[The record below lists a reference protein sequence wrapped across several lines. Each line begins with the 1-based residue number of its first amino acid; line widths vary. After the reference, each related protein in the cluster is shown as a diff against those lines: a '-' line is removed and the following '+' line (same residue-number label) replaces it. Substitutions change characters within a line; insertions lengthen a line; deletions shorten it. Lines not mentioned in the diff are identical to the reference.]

1 MFDEEGRLVVSL
13 VQEGLVRVRAPA
25 VPQREP

>member
-13 VQEGLVRVRAPA
+13 VQEGLIRMKADDSRG
-25 VPQREP
+25 QG